1 MSWAEHGA
9 AFACALLT
17 WWASTAGLIWLDH
30 RARARF
36 APAMAGLTVVGGLS
50 LAGIAASADS
60 PTPAGAYLAFF
71 SAIGLWAWHE
81 ASFLFGFLTGPRRAP
96 CPPDAVGWRRFRYAA
111 ATLIH
116 HEAAIALTLA
126 AVVLIAWGGANQVAA
141 WTFGALFAL
150 RLSSKLNLFLG
161 VPNFNADMLPDHLA
175 YLKSYFR
182 TRPPT
187 LFYWIS
193 IVVGLVIAGLFGAH
207 AARDLASPFEAVGA
221 TLVFTLI
228 ALGLLEHA
236 LMAAPITDSVLWR
249 WAMAN
254 ARPKPVPVTTHGR

>member
-1 MSWAEHGA
+1 
-9 AFACALLT
+9 
-17 WWASTAGLIWLDH
+17 
-30 RARARF
+30 
-36 APAMAGLTVVGGLS
+36 MAGLTVVGGLS
-50 LAGIAASADS
+50 LAGVAASADS
-60 PTPAGAYLAFF
+60 ATPAGAYLAFF

-96 CPPDAVGWRRFRYAA
+96 CPPDAVGWTRFRLAA

-126 AVVLIAWGGANQVAA
+126 AVAVIAWGGQNQVAV

-150 RLSSKLNLFLG
+150 RLSSKLNLFFG
-161 VPNFNADMLPDHLA
+161 VPNFNAEMLPDHLA

-182 TRPPT
+182 TRAPT
-187 LFYWIS
+187 AFYWVS
-193 IVVGLVIAGLFGAH
+193 VAAGVAAALGVGLY
-207 AARDLASPFEAVGA
+207 AARDPATGFEAVGA

-254 ARPKPVPVTTHGR
+254 ARPKPLPVTTHGR

>member
-50 LAGIAASADS
+50 LAGVAASADAA
-60 PTPAGAYLAFF
+60 TPAGAYLAFF

-81 ASFLFGFLTGPRRAP
+81 ASFLFGFVTGPRREP
-96 CPPDAVGWRRFRYAA
+96 CPPDARGWRRFRLAA

-116 HEAAIALTLA
+116 HEAAIALTLIA
-126 AVVLIAWGGANQVAA
+126 IAIIAWGGPNQIAA
-141 WTFGALFAL
+141 GTFGALFAL
-150 RLSSKLNLFLG
+150 RLSSKLNLFFG

-182 TRPPT
+182 TRPATP
-187 LFYWIS
+187 FYWFS
-193 IVVGLVIAGLFGAH
+193 VTAGVGVAALIGLH
-207 AARDLASPFEAVGA
+207 AARDAATPFEAVGA
-221 TLVFTLI
+221 TLVFALI
-228 ALGLLEHA
+228 ALGLLEHV
-236 LMAAPITDSVLWR
+236 LMTAPITDSVLWR

-254 ARPKPVPVTTHGR
+254 ARPKTVRVTHGR

>member
-1 MSWAEHGA
+1 M
-9 AFACALLT
+9 
-17 WWASTAGLIWLDH
+17 
-30 RARARF
+30 
-36 APAMAGLTVVGGLS
+36 
-50 LAGIAASADS
+50 
-60 PTPAGAYLAFF
+60 
-71 SAIGLWAWHE
+71 
-81 ASFLFGFLTGPRRAP
+81 
-96 CPPDAVGWRRFRYAA
+96 
-111 ATLIH
+111 
-116 HEAAIALTLA
+116 
-126 AVVLIAWGGANQVAA
+126 VLIAWGGANQVAA

-193 IVVGLVIAGLFGAH
+193 IFVGLVIAGLFGAH